1 MFHYFLL
8 GYINVKVCYN
18 AIKNLIKEVIFMNG
32 QIFNPIPFEITM
44 DTLNDALKL
53 RNRKR
58 LLNQAQILL
67 DQTNAAAVPKALVI
81 SGSVDEKTETRIV
94 INGAAFTSPKLM
106 ANLDEGDALY
116 AYIATC
122 GTEIDAY
129 AASLT
134 DQMDLFM
141 MDGIMNLLVGAG
153 KAFVSKQ
160 VGSAASWPDIY
171 DYVPGA
177 GEAWPKEEQVKLFNL
192 FGGYPAEIGV
202 SMEDA
207 AFVLPRRST
216 IGILSKT
223 K

>member
-18 AIKNLIKEVIFMNG
+18 ATKNLIKEVIFMNG

-94 INGAAFTSPKLM
+94 INGAVFTSPKLM

>member
-1 MFHYFLL
+1 
-8 GYINVKVCYN
+8 
-18 AIKNLIKEVIFMNG
+18 MNG
-32 QIFNPIPFEITM
+32 QIFNLIPFEITM

>member
-18 AIKNLIKEVIFMNG
+18 ATKNLIKEVIFMNG

>member
-32 QIFNPIPFEITM
+32 QIFNLIPFEITM

>member
-1 MFHYFLL
+1 M
-8 GYINVKVCYN
+8 
-18 AIKNLIKEVIFMNG
+18 E
-32 QIFNPIPFEITM
+32 
-44 DTLNDALKL
+44 TLNDALKL

-58 LLNQAQILL
+58 LLNQAQLLL

-81 SGSVDEKTETRIV
+81 PGSVDKKTETQIV
-94 INGAAFTSPKLM
+94 INGASFTSPKLM
-106 ANLDEGDALY
+106 TNLDEGDALY

-134 DQMDLFM
+134 DQMDLFII
-141 MDGIMNLLVGAG
+141 DGIMNLLVGTG
-153 KAFVSKQ
+153 KTFVSEKVSSS
-160 VGSAASWPDIY
+160 VGWPDIY
-171 DYVPGA
+171 DYVPGM
-177 GEAWPKEEQVKLFNL
+177 GEAWPKDEQVKLFNL
-192 FGGYPAEIGV
+192 FGYYPAEIGV

>member
-153 KAFVSKQ
+153 KAFVS
-160 VGSAASWPDIY
+160 VYYTHLRDH
-171 DYVPGA
+171 
-177 GEAWPKEEQVKLFNL
+177 
-192 FGGYPAEIGV
+192 
-202 SMEDA
+202 
-207 AFVLPRRST
+207 
-216 IGILSKT
+216 
-223 K
+223 

>member
-192 FGGYPAEIGV
+192 FGGYPTEIGV

>member
-32 QIFNPIPFEITM
+32 QIFNPIPFEIMM

>member
-141 MDGIMNLLVGAG
+141 MDGIMNLLVGVG

>member
-106 ANLDEGDALY
+106 ANLGEGDALY

>member
-177 GEAWPKEEQVKLFNL
+177 GEAWPKEEQVKLFNI

>member
-1 MFHYFLL
+1 
-8 GYINVKVCYN
+8 
-18 AIKNLIKEVIFMNG
+18 MNG
-32 QIFNPIPFEITM
+32 QIFNPVPFEITM
-44 DTLNDALKL
+44 ETLNVALKL

-58 LLNQAQILL
+58 LLNQAQTLL
-67 DQTNAAAVPKALVI
+67 DQTNAVAVPKALVI
-81 SGSVDEKTETRIV
+81 PGSVDKKTETQIV

-106 ANLDEGDALY
+106 ANLDEGDDLY

-122 GTEIDAY
+122 GAEIDAY

-141 MDGIMNLLVGAG
+141 IDGIMNLLVGAG
-153 KAFVSKQ
+153 KAFVSER
-160 VGSAASWPDIY
+160 VGSATGWPNIY
-171 DYVPGA
+171 DYVPGM
-177 GEAWPKEEQVKLFNL
+177 GEAWPKDEQVKLFNL

>member
-1 MFHYFLL
+1 
-8 GYINVKVCYN
+8 
-18 AIKNLIKEVIFMNG
+18 MNG

-192 FGGYPAEIGV
+192 FGGYPTEIGV

>member
-1 MFHYFLL
+1 
-8 GYINVKVCYN
+8 
-18 AIKNLIKEVIFMNG
+18 MNG

-94 INGAAFTSPKLM
+94 INGAVFTSPKLM

>member
-32 QIFNPIPFEITM
+32 QIFNTIPFEITM

>member
-1 MFHYFLL
+1 
-8 GYINVKVCYN
+8 
-18 AIKNLIKEVIFMNG
+18 MNG

-106 ANLDEGDALY
+106 ANLDEGDDLY

>member
-81 SGSVDEKTETRIV
+81 SEELYFLIR
-94 INGAAFTSPKLM
+94 AA
-106 ANLDEGDALY
+106 
-116 AYIATC
+116 C
-122 GTEIDAY
+122 
-129 AASLT
+129 
-134 DQMDLFM
+134 
-141 MDGIMNLLVGAG
+141 IM
-153 KAFVSKQ
+153 VS
-160 VGSAASWPDIY
+160 
-171 DYVPGA
+171 
-177 GEAWPKEEQVKLFNL
+177 
-192 FGGYPAEIGV
+192 
-202 SMEDA
+202 
-207 AFVLPRRST
+207 
-216 IGILSKT
+216 
-223 K
+223 

>member
-1 MFHYFLL
+1 
-8 GYINVKVCYN
+8 
-18 AIKNLIKEVIFMNG
+18 MNG